1 MRSVHLP
8 RIRRAE
14 YTHLM
19 PFIRAIYEYLDTLA
33 AETER
38 AINTISREA
47 EGNGDDKKEK

>member
-1 MRSVHLP
+1 MKSVHLP

-19 PFIRAIYEYLDTLA
+19 PFMRAIYEYLDALA

-38 AINTISREA
+38 AINNIIREA
-47 EGNGDDKKEK
+47 EGNGYDKKEK